1 MKILFWNI
9 RGLGNAGR
17 RKLLVELVSKY
28 AFDCICLQETTKT
41 SFRQRELDRFAGQK
55 DMHWFWVPC
64 VGHSGGMLMGV
75 DKGMATVTAED
86 HGEFFQSMTMSMVDD
101 SFKWSL
107 INIYGPAHDDRKREF
122 LEELVTK
129 VQGTDV
135 PLIMGGHFN
144 LVRKV
149 EEKSSGNVN
158 TNLMDAFND
167 MINTTALRELHRTG
181 SRDTWSNKQTPPILC
196 VLDRVLVSNPW
207 EDKFNLA
214 SVLTA
219 PRLGSDHNPLIVDTR
234 EGLSLKQHCF

>member
-1 MKILFWNI
+1 
-9 RGLGNAGR
+9 
-17 RKLLVELVSKY
+17 
-28 AFDCICLQETTKT
+28 
-41 SFRQRELDRFAGQK
+41 
-55 DMHWFWVPC
+55 
-64 VGHSGGMLMGV
+64 MGV

-167 MINTTALRELHRTG
+167 MINTYSLERTTQD
-181 SRDTWSNKQTPPILC
+181 RKQRYM
-196 VLDRVLVSNPW
+196 V
-207 EDKFNLA
+207 K
-214 SVLTA
+214 
-219 PRLGSDHNPLIVDTR
+219 
-234 EGLSLKQHCF
+234 